1 MELLDGIFKM
11 EYMKD
16 NVSKEKK
23 KDLEDFYIM
32 MAHFIKDTG
41 FKTNMKVMEKK
52 LLNVKMSMKEIGNMA
67 KKMET
72 ES

>member
-52 LLNVKMSMKEIGNMA
+52 LLNLKMCMKVNGKKE
-67 KKMET
+67 KKMG
-72 ES
+72 